1 MSVILKLNNLSVKY
15 GNHYAIKNLN
25 LELEKGRII
34 GLLGPNGS
42 GKTTLIK
49 TIMGLLIAS
58 EGEVLID
65 GMKPSHKTK
74 AIISYLPDNMYLD
87 KNLKINNIIKYFDDF
102 YEDFDAAKAEAMIER
117 LGVERSK
124 HLKKLS
130 KGMLEKVQLSLVMSR
145 AAKLYVLDEPLG
157 AVDPAA
163 REFILNTILGEY
175 NPEAS
180 LIISTHLLQDVEK
193 ILDEAVFIKQGSLVL
208 HEGADSIRERTG
220 DSLDAYF
227 KEVFRC

>member
-1 MSVILKLNNLSVKY
+1 MPSILQCNNLSVKY
-15 GNHYAIKNLN
+15 GPNYAVRDFNLN
-25 LELEKGRII
+25 IEQGRII

-49 TIMGLLIAS
+49 TIMALLQAS

-65 GMKPSHKTK
+65 GMRPSHLTK

-87 KNLKINNIIKYFDDF
+87 KNLKIGNIVKFFSDF
-102 YEDFDAAKAEAMIER
+102 YEDFDAEKARGMIER
-117 LGVERSK
+117 LGVDYNK

-145 AAKLYVLDEPLG
+145 SAKLYVLDEPLG

-175 NPEAS
+175 NPNAS
-180 LIISTHLLQDVEK
+180 LIISTHLIQDVEK
-193 ILDEAVFIKQGSLVL
+193 ILDEAIFIKNGSLVL
-208 HEGADSIRERTG
+208 HEDADSIRERTG

>member
-1 MSVILKLNNLSVKY
+1 MSSILECKNLSVKY
-15 GNHYAIKNLN
+15 GSTYAVRDLNLN
-25 LELEKGRII
+25 IQQGRII

-49 TIMGLLIAS
+49 TIMGLLRPV
-58 EGEVLID
+58 EGEVLIE
-65 GMKPSHKTK
+65 GMKPSHLTK

-87 KNLKINNIIKYFDDF
+87 KNLKIGSIVNYFADF
-102 YEDFDAAKAEAMIER
+102 YEDFDVEKAKAMIER
-117 LGVERSK
+117 LGVDYNK

-145 AAKLYVLDEPLG
+145 RAKLYVLDEPLG

-175 NPEAS
+175 NPYAS
-180 LIISTHLLQDVEK
+180 LIISTHLIQDVEQ
-193 ILDEAVFIKQGSLVL
+193 ILDEAIFIKNGSLVL
-208 HEGADSIRERTG
+208 HEDADSIRERTG
-220 DSLDAYF
+220 GSLDAYF

>member
-1 MSVILKLNNLSVKY
+1 MSSILECKNLSVKY
-15 GNHYAIKNLN
+15 GSTYAVRDLNLN
-25 LELEKGRII
+25 IQQGRII

-49 TIMGLLIAS
+49 TIMGLLRPA
-58 EGEVLID
+58 EGEVLIE
-65 GMKPSHKTK
+65 GMKPSHLTK

-87 KNLKINNIIKYFDDF
+87 KNLKIGSIVNYFADF
-102 YEDFDAAKAEAMIER
+102 YEDFDVEKAKAMIER
-117 LGVERSK
+117 LGVDYNK

-145 AAKLYVLDEPLG
+145 RAKLYVLDEPLG

-175 NPEAS
+175 NPYAS
-180 LIISTHLLQDVEK
+180 LIISTHLIQDVEQ
-193 ILDEAVFIKQGSLVL
+193 ILDEAIFIKNGSLVL
-208 HEGADSIRERTG
+208 HEDADSIRERTG
-220 DSLDAYF
+220 GSLDAYF

>member
-1 MSVILKLNNLSVKY
+1 MSSILECKNLSVKY
-15 GNHYAIKNLN
+15 GSAYAVRDLNLN
-25 LELEKGRII
+25 IERGRII

-49 TIMGLLIAS
+49 TIMGLLKPS
-58 EGEVLID
+58 EGEVLIE
-65 GMKPSHKTK
+65 GMKPSHLTK
-74 AIISYLPDNMYLD
+74 AVISYLPDNMYLD
-87 KNLKINNIIKYFDDF
+87 KNLKIGSIVNYFADF
-102 YEDFDAAKAEAMIER
+102 YEDFDADKARAMIER
-117 LGVERSK
+117 LSVDYNK

-145 AAKLYVLDEPLG
+145 RAKLYVLDEPLG

-175 NPEAS
+175 NPYAS
-180 LIISTHLLQDVEK
+180 LIISTHLIQDVEQ
-193 ILDEAVFIKQGSLVL
+193 ILDEAIFIKNGSLVL
-208 HEGADSIRERTG
+208 HEDADSIRERTG
-220 DSLDAYF
+220 GSLDAYF

>member
-1 MSVILKLNNLSVKY
+1 MPSLLQCNNLSVKY
-15 GNHYAIKNLN
+15 GAHYAVKDFNLSV
-25 LELEKGRII
+25 EQGKII

-49 TIMGLLIAS
+49 TIMGLLQPS
-58 EGEVLID
+58 KGEVLID
-65 GMKPSHKTK
+65 GMKPSHLTK
-74 AIISYLPDNMYLD
+74 ALISYLPDNMYLD
-87 KNLKINNIIKYFDDF
+87 KNLRILNLIHYFADF
-102 YEDFDAAKAEAMIER
+102 YEDFDAAKARAMIER
-117 LGVERSK
+117 LGVDYNK

-145 AAKLYVLDEPLG
+145 KAKLYVLDEPLG

-175 NPEAS
+175 NPDAS
-180 LIISTHLLQDVEK
+180 LIISTHLIQDVEK
-193 ILDEAVFIKQGSLVL
+193 ILDQAIFIKEGSLVL
-208 HEGADSIRERTG
+208 HEDADSIRERTG

>member
-1 MSVILKLNNLSVKY
+1 MSSILECKNLSVKY
-15 GNHYAIKNLN
+15 GSTYAVRDLNLN
-25 LELEKGRII
+25 IERGRII

-49 TIMGLLIAS
+49 TIMGLLKPS
-58 EGEVLID
+58 EGEVLIE
-65 GMKPSHKTK
+65 GMKPSHLTK
-74 AIISYLPDNMYLD
+74 AVISYLPDNMYLD
-87 KNLKINNIIKYFDDF
+87 KNLKIGSIVNYFADF
-102 YEDFDAAKAEAMIER
+102 YEDFDVEKAKAMIER
-117 LGVERSK
+117 LGVDYNK

-145 AAKLYVLDEPLG
+145 RAKLYVLDEPLG

-175 NPEAS
+175 NPYAS
-180 LIISTHLLQDVEK
+180 LIISTHLIQDVEQ
-193 ILDEAVFIKQGSLVL
+193 ILDEAIFIKNGSLVL
-208 HEGADSIRERTG
+208 HEDADSIRERTG
-220 DSLDAYF
+220 GSLDAYF